1 MVRDRVLRTVFG
13 FLIRRRVV
21 SIGTKYYP
29 TNDRER
35 EYVEMIN
42 YTHTMLLEVE
52 KAHITTQNIFQ
63 NVLKEVGTGNIP
75 ENRRFL
81 ELKPAENDVNEYAL
95 LSNIIMGSDR
105 YLYVE
110 IFQKNRKIIEDFVA
124 LIKGENGQIVEKS
137 DSEIVSRLLSK
148 NDAIRVSI
156 ELIRLGLERSIDVR
170 AAVGMTG
177 AAAIERSINLNREIG
192 ETSGIGF
199 TKLGGEFAIVFSSK
213 IGDLEGTPVVYD
225 NYLFIDAIDST
236 RFIAE
241 HGRDRLVEIMNEIKN
256 FIQNDCK
263 GKIEGYRVGGDDL
276 IANLPTKDA
285 ALRAGIDSAW
295 HALNNGAR
303 LRIGVGKSRREA
315 GERAQMADNIKIWN
329 NSPVMVFD
337 LADGIYAY
345 YVPSEFTRAVVGFLS
360 EKTGHVI
367 FIFIFVFLLTLI
379 GWNLMGRDLGGYMLG
394 GWELG
399 VFAVILALLYAVTR

>member
-1 MVRDRVLRTVFG
+1 MANVVLRAILG
-13 FLIRRRVV
+13 FIIRHRVI

-42 YTHTMLLEVE
+42 YTHTMLLEIE
-52 KAHITTQNIFQ
+52 KADITTENIFQ
-63 NVLKEVGTGNIP
+63 NVLKEVGQGNIP
-75 ENRRFL
+75 QNRRFL

-110 IFQKNRKIIEDFVA
+110 IFQRNWNIINEFVN
-124 LIKGENGQIVEKS
+124 LIKAEKGTIVEKS
-137 DSEIVSRLLSK
+137 NSEIVARLLSK
-148 NDAIRVSI
+148 NDAIRVAI
-156 ELIRLGLERSIDVR
+156 ELIRVGMDEEIDVR

-177 AAAIERSINLNREIG
+177 AAAIERSINLNHEIG
-192 ETSGIGF
+192 ETSGVGF
-199 TKLGGEFAIVFSSK
+199 TKLGGEFSVVFSSK
-213 IGDLEGTPVVYD
+213 MSKLEGSPAIYD

-236 RFIAE
+236 KFIAE
-241 HGRDRLVEIMNEIKN
+241 NGRDRLVKIMNEVKN

-263 GKIEGYRVGGDDL
+263 GKIEGYREGGDDL

-303 LRIGVGKSRREA
+303 LRIGIGKSRREA

-329 NSPVMVFD
+329 KSPVMVFD
-337 LADGIYAY
+337 LANGIYAY
-345 YVPSEFTRAVVGFLS
+345 YIPSEFTRAVVDFLS
-360 EKTGHVI
+360 EKTGRLV
-367 FIFIFVFLLTLI
+367 FIFIFVFILTLI
-379 GWNLMGRDLGGYMLG
+379 GWSLGY
-394 GWELG
+394 WELG
-399 VFAVILALLYAVTR
+399 LLAIILALLYAAAS

>member
-1 MVRDRVLRTVFG
+1 MVRDRVLRAVFG

-105 YLYVE
+105 YLYIE

-156 ELIRLGLERSIDVR
+156 ELIRLGIEREIDVR

-213 IGDLEGTPVVYD
+213 IGRLEGAPVVYD

-236 RFIAE
+236 KFIE
-241 HGRDRLVEIMNEIKN
+241 ENGRDRLVEIMNEIKN

-276 IANLPTKDA
+276 TANLPTKDA

-345 YVPSEFTRAVVGFLS
+345 YLPSEFTRSVVGFLS
-360 EKTGHVI
+360 EKPGHVI

-379 GWNLMGRDLGGYMLG
+379 GWNLMGRDLGGYVLG